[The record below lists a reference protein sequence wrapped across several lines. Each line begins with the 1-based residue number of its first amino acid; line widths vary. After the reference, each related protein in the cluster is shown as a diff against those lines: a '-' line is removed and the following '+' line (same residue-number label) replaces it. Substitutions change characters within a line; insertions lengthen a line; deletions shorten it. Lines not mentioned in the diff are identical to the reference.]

1 MTYDLVIRDAKVV
14 DGSGTPAYAAD
25 VAVQGGRIAE
35 IGRVS
40 DDARRTINADGRVVA
55 PGFIDHHTHLDAQLL
70 WDSSALPS
78 PEHGVT
84 TVITG
89 NCGLSLM
96 PAKPGDGSALIGTF
110 VRVEGIPRHILETVE
125 WRWSTVAEYFGA
137 LEPGLG
143 VNVAS
148 MIGHNALRQYVMS
161 DDATEREATPE
172 EIEAMK
178 DLLRQGI
185 ADGAMGYTIN
195 RNLGHFRDDG
205 KPLPSRMAS
214 DEEMLGL
221 ASVLSEFNTA
231 IVQHSN
237 MGAHTLDDIDWFA
250 RLGRASGRPVLWSS
264 INWLAKRPDFH
275 REQFEYVDRY
285 FREGLRL
292 YGNTNIHLGRI
303 KDEAAIAEIIC
314 HPYTNV
320 GMSDAGAHV
329 DRTGSQGIATELL
342 GYWVREKGRVSLE
355 QAVNVL
361 TFKVASIFGFKD
373 RGLVWRDWAADLVV
387 FDPDT
392 IGAEESVKVG
402 DYPGGFERLVQHA
415 SGVDYTIINGEV
427 LIEHGEHTGAR
438 SGRVIRNSWAEAHAV
453 AAHP

>member
-1 MTYDLVIRDAKVV
+1 MTYDLIIKDARVV
-14 DGSGTPAYAAD
+14 DGTGSPAYAAD
-25 VAVQGGRIAE
+25 VAVQDGRIAE
-35 IGRVS
+35 IGRVTES
-40 DDARRTINADGRVVA
+40 AQRTINADGRVVA

-70 WDSSALPS
+70 WDASATPS

-110 VRVEGIPRHILETVE
+110 VRVEGIPRHILETLE
-125 WRWSTVAEYFGA
+125 WRWSTVGEYFDV
-137 LEPGLG
+137 LEPELG

-148 MIGHNALRQYVMS
+148 MIGHNALRQYVMG
-161 DDATEREATPE
+161 DDATEREASPE

-185 ADGAMGYTIN
+185 ADGAIGYTIN

-214 DEEMLGL
+214 NDEMLAL

-250 RLGRASGRPVLWSS
+250 QLGRVSGRPVLWSS
-264 INWLAKRPDFH
+264 INWLANRPDFH

-292 YGNTNIHLGRI
+292 YGNTNIHLARI
-303 KDEAAIAEIIC
+303 KDQEAYAEIIR
-314 HPYTNV
+314 HPYSNV

-342 GYWVREKGRVSLE
+342 GYWVRETGLVSLE

-373 RGLVWRDWAADLVV
+373 RGLIWRDWAADLVI

-392 IGAEESVKVG
+392 VGPQESEKVG
-402 DYPGGFERLVQHA
+402 DYPDGFERQVQHA
-415 SGVDYTIINGEV
+415 RGVDYTIVNGEV
-427 LIEHGEHTGAR
+427 LIDHGEHTGAH
-438 SGRVIRNSWAEAHAV
+438 SGRVIRNSWAEAHA
-453 AAHP
+453 AA